1 MINIR
6 PCIKDDL
13 KQCEAIFNLPEL
25 SDTTGDNLS
34 AKYLE
39 NFLDEKYFLV
49 AEEENKVLGAIY
61 GEPLK
66 TDGVMLWS
74 IAVLSSCRGKGTGHS
89 LLEAFEKN
97 AIADKKK
104 WIILHAP
111 AEKEATIDFYKK
123 HNYTMGNNF
132 TEFAKDL

>member
-6 PCIKDDL
+6 PCKKNDL
-13 KQCEAIFNLPEL
+13 KQCEDIFNLPEL
-25 SDTTGDNLS
+25 SDTTGDKLS

-49 AEEENKVLGAIY
+49 AEEGQILGAIY
-61 GEPLK
+61 GEPIK
-66 TDGVMLWS
+66 TEGIILWS
-74 IAVLSSCRGKGTGHS
+74 VAVLDSYRGKGIGHG

-97 AIADKKK
+97 AVADNKK

-111 AEKEATIDFYKK
+111 AEKEVTINFYKK
-123 HNYTMGNNF
+123 HNYVMGKNF